1 MEDLGITSPSCFEQE
16 TDKVNQL
23 YNDMRE
29 IDGKSSCR
37 VVFQLSCSY
46 YFFAFGLRIFFY
58 FKYYIRLGNRRYW
71 FSPELGKTKY

>member
-46 YFFAFGLRIFFY
+46 YFFALNIILGLEIVVIGFHRSWVKLNIDL
-58 FKYYIRLGNRRYW
+58 IVILL
-71 FSPELGKTKY
+71 P